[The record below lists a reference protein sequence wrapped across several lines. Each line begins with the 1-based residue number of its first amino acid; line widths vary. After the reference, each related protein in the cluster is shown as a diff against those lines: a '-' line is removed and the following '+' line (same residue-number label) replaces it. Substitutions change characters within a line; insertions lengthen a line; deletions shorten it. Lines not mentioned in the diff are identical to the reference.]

1 MPFEDR
7 RQPLV
12 AGDVRRPAKLGQRL
26 LLYRV
31 DVRQVLGQLGVD
43 RPLGHA
49 ARLPV
54 PGPPKRVDAAAH
66 GLFSGRGAGYPA
78 HMRIVITGATGNVGT
93 SVLSALSADEA
104 VTEIRGL
111 ARRRPELDV
120 PKTTWL
126 DRDVLTEDLRATFDG
141 ADVVIHLA
149 WAIQP
154 SRDEAR
160 LRAINVSGSERVF
173 RAAVDAGVPSLV
185 YASSVGAYARGPKD
199 RLVDESWPVTGIATS
214 FYSRHKV
221 EVERLLDIVERDA
234 PQLRVVR
241 LRPALIFKS
250 EAASEIRRLFAGP
263 FLPGFLLHPRLIPFA
278 PRIAGLR
285 FQAVHSEDVADAYR
299 RAALGDA
306 RGAFNVAADPAIGP
320 DELAE
325 VLEARTVPVPAPLA
339 RALTEL
345 TWRLHLQ
352 PTPPGWLDLALG
364 VPLMDSARARREL
377 GREPQRSSTDAIA
390 ELMRGLRE
398 GRGFDTPPLDPDT
411 TGPARIGELRTGV
424 GERQ

>member
-1 MPFEDR
+1 
-7 RQPLV
+7 
-12 AGDVRRPAKLGQRL
+12 
-26 LLYRV
+26 
-31 DVRQVLGQLGVD
+31 
-43 RPLGHA
+43 
-49 ARLPV
+49 
-54 PGPPKRVDAAAH
+54 
-66 GLFSGRGAGYPA
+66 
-78 HMRIVITGATGNVGT
+78 MRIVITGATGNVGT
-93 SVLSALSADEA
+93 SVLSALSTDEA

-111 ARRRPELDV
+111 ARRRPELDA

-126 DRDVLTEDLRATFDG
+126 ERDVLSDDLRATFDG

-154 SRDEAR
+154 SRDEAT

-173 RAAVDAGVPSLV
+173 RAAVDAGVASLV

-199 RLVDESWPVTGIATS
+199 RHVDESWPVTGIATS

-221 EVERLLDIVERDA
+221 EVERLLDTVERDA

-250 EAASEIRRLFAGP
+250 EAATEIRRLFAGP

-278 PRIAGLR
+278 PRIPGLR

-364 VPLMDSARARREL
+364 VPLMDSGRARREL
-377 GREPQRSSTDAIA
+377 GWEPQRSSTDAIA
-390 ELMRGLRE
+390 DLMRGLRE
-398 GRGFDTPPLDPDT
+398 GRGLDTPPLDADT
-411 TGPARIGELRTGV
+411 TGPARVGELRTGI
-424 GERQ
+424 GERR